1 MLGLLKNVAI
11 GFGRDKIMRLAS
23 SIAFAAIFSIA
34 PLIIIIIGVAG
45 WFLGINNGGH
55 GHHLAES
62 AILDQVNRAAGPGAA
77 DTVRQL
83 VAAAFNK
90 PRQSVIAQIVGWVTF
105 ALGAAALFGALQ
117 DSLNAIWQVE
127 ATKGGWKQMVRG
139 RAASFLMILVVIFL
153 LLGTF
158 AANAS
163 IAFATTHFA
172 SQLGSAA
179 NAVVIGIANQAVTL
193 VLLTIAFAAIYK
205 VLPDVSIG
213 WRDVWIGALV
223 TALLFLVGEALIAL
237 YLSRAA
243 VASAYGA
250 AGSLLAMLLWIYY
263 SSIVLLAGAEFTKVA
278 TGRVQTS
285 APSTVRKLT
294 EQPAGIDP
302 RSAPNG

>member
-1 MLGLLKNVAI
+1 MLGVLKGVAI
-11 GFGRDKIMRLAS
+11 GFGRDKVMRLAS
-23 SIAFAAIFSIA
+23 SIAFGAIFSIA
-34 PLIIIIIGVAG
+34 PLMIVIIGVAG

-55 GHHLAES
+55 GHHLAEN
-62 AILDQVNRAAGPGAA
+62 AILDQVTRAAGPGTA
-77 DTVRQL
+77 DTVRQM
-83 VAAAFNK
+83 VEAAFNK

-127 ATKGGWKQMVRG
+127 ATKGGWKKMLHD

-163 IAFATTHFA
+163 IAFTTTHFSA
-172 SQLGSAA
+172 QLGSTA
-179 NAVVIGIANQAVTL
+179 NAALVATANQVVTF

-213 WRDVWIGALV
+213 WRDVWVGALV
-223 TALLFLVGEALIAL
+223 TAVLFLVGEALIAL

-243 VASAYGA
+243 VASAYG
-250 AGSLLAMLLWIYY
+250 
-263 SSIVLLAGAEFTKVA
+263 
-278 TGRVQTS
+278 
-285 APSTVRKLT
+285 
-294 EQPAGIDP
+294 
-302 RSAPNG
+302 

>member
-1 MLGLLKNVAI
+1 MLGVLKNVAI
-11 GFGRDKIMRLAS
+11 GCGRDKVMRLAS
-23 SIAFAAIFSIA
+23 SVAFAAIFSVA
-34 PLIIIIIGVAG
+34 PLMIVIIGVAG
-45 WFLGINNGGH
+45 WFLGISNGGH
-55 GHHLAES
+55 GYHLAEN

-77 DTVRQL
+77 DTVRQM
-83 VAAAFNK
+83 VAAAFDK

-127 ATKGGWKQMVRG
+127 ATKGGWKQLVRG

-163 IAFATTHFA
+163 IAFATTHFS

-179 NAVVIGIANQAVTL
+179 NLVVIATANQVVTFIVSAV
-193 VLLTIAFAAIYK
+193 AFAAIYK

-263 SSIVLLAGAEFTKVA
+263 SSIVLLLGAEFTKVA
-278 TGRVQTS
+278 AGRVHTC

-294 EQPAGIDP
+294 DQPAGIDP
-302 RSAPNG
+302 RSV

>member
-1 MLGLLKNVAI
+1 MLGVLKNVAI
-11 GFGRDKIMRLAS
+11 GFGRDKVMRLAS
-23 SIAFAAIFSIA
+23 SVAFAAIFSIA
-34 PLIIIIIGVAG
+34 PLMIVIIGIAG

-55 GHHLAES
+55 GNHLAEN
-62 AILDQVNRAAGPGAA
+62 ALLDQVHRAAGPGAS
-77 DTVRQL
+77 DTIRQMIA
-83 VAAAFNK
+83 VAFNK
-90 PRQSVIAQIVGWVTF
+90 PRQSIIAQIVGWVTF

-127 ATKGGWKQMVRG
+127 ATKGGWRQMFRG

-163 IAFATTHFA
+163 IAFATTHFS

-179 NAVVIGIANQAVTL
+179 NAVVIATANQIVTFIVLAV
-193 VLLTIAFAAIYK
+193 AFAAIYK

-223 TALLFLVGEALIAL
+223 TALLFLAGEALIAL
-237 YLSRAA
+237 YLSRTA

-263 SSIVLLAGAEFTKVA
+263 SSIVLLLGAEFTKVA
-278 TGRVQTS
+278 AGRVQTS

-302 RSAPNG
+302 RSV

>member
-1 MLGLLKNVAI
+1 MLGVLKGVAI
-11 GFGRDKIMRLAS
+11 GFGRDKVMRLAS
-23 SIAFAAIFSIA
+23 SIAFGAIFSIA
-34 PLIIIIIGVAG
+34 PLMIVIIGVAG

-55 GHHLAES
+55 GHHLAEN
-62 AILDQVNRAAGPGAA
+62 AILDQVTRAAGPGTA
-77 DTVRQL
+77 DTVRQM
-83 VAAAFNK
+83 VEAAFNK

-127 ATKGGWKQMVRG
+127 ATKGGWKKMLHD

-163 IAFATTHFA
+163 IAFTTTHFSA
-172 SQLGSAA
+172 QLGSTA
-179 NAVVIGIANQAVTL
+179 NAALVATANQVVTF

-213 WRDVWIGALV
+213 WRDVWVGALV
-223 TALLFLVGEALIAL
+223 TAVFFLVGEALIAL

-263 SSIVLLAGAEFTKVA
+263 SSIVLLIGAEFTKVA
-278 TGRVQTS
+278 AGRVQTS
-285 APSTVRKLT
+285 APSTIRKLT

-302 RSAPNG
+302 RTAPNE

>member
-1 MLGLLKNVAI
+1 MLGVLKSVAI

-23 SIAFAAIFSIA
+23 SIAFGAIFSIA
-34 PLIIIIIGVAG
+34 PLLIVVIGVAG
-45 WFLGINNGGH
+45 WLLGINNGGH
-55 GHHLAES
+55 GNHLAEN

-77 DTVRQL
+77 DTVRQMI
-83 VAAAFNK
+83 AAAFNK

-117 DSLNAIWQVE
+117 DSLNSIWQIE
-127 ATKGGWKQMVRG
+127 STKGGWKQMVRG
-139 RAASFLMILVVIFL
+139 RTASFLMILVVIFL

-163 IAFATTHFA
+163 IAFATTHF
-172 SQLGSAA
+172 SNPLGSVA
-179 NAVVIGIANQAVTL
+179 NAAVVATSNLVVTFI
-193 VLLTIAFAAIYK
+193 LLTLAFAAIYK

-213 WRDVWIGALV
+213 WRGVWIGALV
-223 TALLFLVGEALIAL
+223 TALLFLLGEALIAL

-263 SSIVLLAGAEFTKVA
+263 SSIVLLVGAEFTKVA
-278 TGRVQTS
+278 ARRVRTF

-294 EQPAGIDP
+294 EHPAGIDP
-302 RSAPNG
+302 RSA

>member
-1 MLGLLKNVAI
+1 VLGVLKNVAI

-23 SIAFAAIFSIA
+23 SVAFAAIFSIA
-34 PLIIIIIGVAG
+34 PLIIVIIGVAG
-45 WFLGINNGGH
+45 WFLGLNNGGH
-55 GHHLAES
+55 GNHLAEN
-62 AILDQVNRAAGPGAA
+62 AILDQVNRAAGPSAA
-77 DTVRQL
+77 DTVRQM

-90 PRQSVIAQIVGWVTF
+90 PRQSIIAQIVGWGAF

-117 DSLNAIWQVE
+117 DSLNSIWQIE
-127 ATKGGWKQMVRG
+127 ATKGGWKRMVRG

-163 IAFATTHFA
+163 IAFATTHFSA
-172 SQLGSAA
+172 QLGSTTNA
-179 NAVVIGIANQAVTL
+179 AVVAIANQAVTF

-263 SSIVLLAGAEFTKVA
+263 SSIVLLVGAEFTKVA
-278 TGRVQTS
+278 AGRVQTS
-285 APSTVRKLT
+285 APSTVRSLT

-302 RSAPNG
+302 RSAPNE

>member
-77 DTVRQL
+77 DTVRQM

-90 PRQSVIAQIVGWVTF
+90 PRQSVIAQIVGWFTF

-139 RAASFLMILVVIFL
+139 RAASFLMILVFIFL

-163 IAFATTHFA
+163 IAFATTHFSA
-172 SQLGSAA
+172 QLGSAA
-179 NAVVIGIANQAVTL
+179 NGFVIAAANQVVTFL
-193 VLLTIAFAAIYK
+193 LLTIAFAAIYK

-213 WRDVWIGALV
+213 WRDVWIGGLV

-263 SSIVLLAGAEFTKVA
+263 SSIVLLLGAEFTKVA
-278 TGRVQTS
+278 AGRVQTS